1 MSDTL
6 FYILGAL
13 AIVGSI
19 GMISMMQPMF
29 SAISF
34 IITLLALAGIYA
46 LLGSS
51 FLFAIQIVIYAGAIV
66 SLILFIIMFLNIKP
80 ENLPKEPSKNRYILL
95 SSFAILP
102 FSYLLISM
110 LEFLPQQQPTPE
122 AFGDIKSV
130 GLALFNDYLLPF
142 EAISILLLISL
153 IGAVILAQKETPI
166 EISPKEPK

>member
-1 MSDTL
+1 MSDIL
-6 FYILGAL
+6 FYILAVL
-13 AIVGSI
+13 AVAGSVG
-19 GMISMMQPMF
+19 MVSMMQPMF

-34 IITLLALAGIYA
+34 IITLLSLAGIYA

-51 FLFAIQIVIYAGAIV
+51 FLFAIQIIIYAGAIV

-80 ENLPKEPSKNRYILL
+80 ENLPQEPSKNKFLLL
-95 SSFAILP
+95 SSVAILP

-110 LEFLPQQQPTPE
+110 LDYLPQAQPTPQ
-122 AFGDIKSV
+122 AFGDLKSV

-166 EISPKEPK
+166 EIIQKEVK

>member
-1 MSDTL
+1 MVSL
-6 FYILGAL
+6 
-13 AIVGSI
+13 
-19 GMISMMQPMF
+19 MQPMF

-34 IITLLALAGIYA
+34 VITLLALAGIYA

-80 ENLPKEPSKNRYILL
+80 ENLPHEPSKNKFLML
-95 SSFAILP
+95 SSVAILP

-110 LEFLPQQQPTPE
+110 LEYLPQAKTCTE
-122 AFGDIKSV
+122 NFGDLKSV
-130 GLALFNDYLLPF
+130 GLKLFNDYLLPF

-153 IGAVILAQKETPI
+153 VGAIVLAQKDDNSTI
-166 EISPKEPK
+166 KECK